1 MKERFIRDLQSC
13 SKQTSRPWSRY
24 VWPHNP
30 DQQYD
35 NVHSSRPR
43 PRASSSMAT
52 PSKQN
57 TELLRLEAKL
67 SERESNIS
75 HLLKPCKDR
84 INCYE
89 IRNALIKSENDNS
102 SLRPEVNRSK
112 KQLHGLAGLHAKVTE
127 LETEHDQSKKR
138 RVKSIST
145 LETEL
150 PLEQR

>member
-1 MKERFIRDLQSC
+1 MEERFIRVLQSC
-13 SKQTSRPWSRY
+13 SKQTSRPWRRY

-35 NVHSSRPR
+35 NVHMSSRPR

-57 TELLRLEAKL
+57 KELLRLEAKL

-84 INCYE
+84 INYYE
-89 IRNALIKSENDNS
+89 IRNALNKSENDNS
-102 SLRPEVNRSK
+102 SLRPEVNRFK

-127 LETEHDQSKKR
+127 LETEHDQ
-138 RVKSIST
+138 
-145 LETEL
+145 
-150 PLEQR
+150 